1 MTTTRSTTKTTN
13 PIINTIL
20 VISVGLSALEI
31 SQLFFDPRNAASL
44 TALDFN
50 PVIESMF
57 KGMFLSAETLV
68 SFIAVWVAWII
79 SGMIAGVRAK
89 HGFWGAVAGFFGTI
103 IGAGFLAVLNID
115 ALQDSASLTP
125 FILGTVACVL
135 ACCIAAY
142 ATGNATKVKVEV
154 AKPAPTRKA
163 WAASKTKEVWTCRKC
178 GTNIPPGA
186 FTCPTCGEP
195 VIE

>member
-1 MTTTRSTTKTTN
+1 MASKSTTKTTN

-31 SQLFFDPRNAASL
+31 SQLFFDPSNAASL
-44 TALDFN
+44 TALELN
-50 PVIESMF
+50 PIVESMF
-57 KGMFLSAETLV
+57 EGMFLSAETLV

-89 HGFWGAVAGFFGTI
+89 HGFWGVVAGFFGTLL
-103 IGAGFLAVLNID
+103 GAGFLAVLNID
-115 ALQDSASLTP
+115 ALQMSTSLTS
-125 FILGTVACVL
+125 FILGTVACTL
-135 ACCIAAY
+135 GCCIAAY
-142 ATGNATKVKVEV
+142 ATGNATKGKVKTT
-154 AKPAPTRKA
+154 KPKPTRKA

-178 GTNIPPGA
+178 GTSIPPGA
-186 FTCPTCGEP
+186 FSCPTCGEP

>member
-1 MTTTRSTTKTTN
+1 MTTRRSTTKTTN
-13 PIINTIL
+13 PMINTIL

-31 SQLFFDPRNAASL
+31 SQLFFDPSNAASL
-44 TALDFN
+44 TALELN
-50 PVIESMF
+50 PIVESMF
-57 KGMFLSAETLV
+57 EGMSLSATTLV

-89 HGFWGAVAGFFGTI
+89 HGFWGAVAGFFGTL
-103 IGAGFLAVLNID
+103 IGAGFLAVLNTD

-125 FILGTVACVL
+125 FLLGTAACTL

-142 ATGNATKVKVEV
+142 ATGNATKVKAEA
-154 AKPAPTRKA
+154 AKPKPTRKV
-163 WAASKTKEVWTCRKC
+163 WAASKTKEWTCRKC